1 MNDYDKSSNKLA
13 AFDTMQ
19 LVLGNDVDFMS
30 NKCEV
35 NDPSQGF
42 TGAIRGFNVW
52 NKKLTDERVM
62 NIFKGVDEKNDML
75 IAWSDF
81 NSTDDVKKEFYI
93 PWTKPTTKHF
103 YSKLVNL
110 NYISAPIYEKKSK
123 RILPQIF
130 FLKLSLR
137 VRKYLIRAYEFSLK
151 DYESPY
157 SHV

>member
-1 MNDYDKSSNKLA
+1 MNDYDTSSYKLPR
-13 AFDTMQ
+13 FDKMKF
-19 LVLGNDVDFMS
+19 VLGKDLDV
-30 NKCEV
+30 V
-35 NDPSQGF
+35 SQVCFVPHPFDEF

-93 PWTKPTTKHF
+93 PCTKPPTKHF

>member
-1 MNDYDKSSNKLA
+1 MNDCDKSSNKLA

-93 PWTKPTTKHF
+93 PWTKPPTKPQQTC
-103 YSKLVNL
+103 KLEL
-110 NYISAPIYEKKSK
+110 YQCA
-123 RILPQIF
+123 
-130 FLKLSLR
+130 SLR
-137 VRKYLIRAYEFSLK
+137 KKTQKNSATDFF
-151 DYESPY
+151 P
-157 SHV
+157 